1 MRATP
6 RLGVSL
12 RDLLP
17 EDEAVAQRAP
27 GEGASPQTTLTE
39 TAPLPAGGAR
49 ERDGGETSA
58 KPLLLVEKLVKEYP
72 RQGATATLTKL
83 FSRKPPAEPEMFRAV
98 DGISFAIGHGESV
111 GLVGESGCGKS
122 TTSMMVMR
130 LFDQTSG
137 RIMFDGDEIGDI
149 LPNAFARLPL
159 RKSIQMVFQD
169 PTDSL
174 NPRFTAARAIAD
186 PLLQLGGIKG
196 RDALRARCEE
206 LAGLVGLPVNLLD
219 RFPHQLS
226 GGQKARVG
234 IARAIALHPK
244 LVILDEPTA
253 ALDVSVQAVVLN
265 LLQDLKQS
273 MGMSYLFV
281 SHDLNVVR
289 LLCDRVIV
297 MRTGQIV
304 EQGACER
311 VLGDPQDAYTKE
323 LLTAIP
329 HPPLPVH

>member
-1 MRATP
+1 
-6 RLGVSL
+6 
-12 RDLLP
+12 
-17 EDEAVAQRAP
+17 
-27 GEGASPQTTLTE
+27 
-39 TAPLPAGGAR
+39 
-49 ERDGGETSA
+49 
-58 KPLLLVEKLVKEYP
+58 
-72 RQGATATLTKL
+72 
-83 FSRKPPAEPEMFRAV
+83 
-98 DGISFAIGHGESV
+98 
-111 GLVGESGCGKS
+111 
-122 TTSMMVMR
+122 
-130 LFDQTSG
+130 
-137 RIMFDGDEIGDI
+137 
-149 LPNAFARLPL
+149 
-159 RKSIQMVFQD
+159 MVFQD

-297 MRTGQIV
+297 MRTGRIV